1 MKTIKHYLI
10 TILLIISQNLV
21 AQDNDRNAYQT
32 QLFRTA
38 IEAIESGDYLEAIR
52 TFNTSNNIN
61 PKAEVAT
68 IALKK
73 ADSLKFVLR
82 QNKMNEL
89 VGKWKWIPKEGNW
102 AIREDNLVG
111 KMIHITAEEIL
122 FFELYKHTKEWKLI
136 QTEKNKFSENPDS
149 HSFTEFLYS
158 NNEIWDYR
166 IDLNSGELIAHYI
179 GEKIDNNYTELIC
192 GNKELFYFKLQ

>member
-1 MKTIKHYLI
+1 M
-10 TILLIISQNLV
+10 N
-21 AQDNDRNAYQT
+21 
-32 QLFRTA
+32 QLT
-38 IEAIESGDYLEAIR
+38 
-52 TFNTSNNIN
+52 
-61 PKAEVAT
+61 
-68 IALKK
+68 
-73 ADSLKFVLR
+73 
-82 QNKMNEL
+82 
-89 VGKWKWIPKEGNW
+89 GKWKWIPTEGNW
-102 AIREDNLVG
+102 AVREDNLVG
-111 KMIHITAEEIL
+111 KMIHITAEKIH

-136 QTEKNKFSENPDS
+136 QTDKNKFSENPGS